1 MRHDLKERERRFC
14 RLYALLRN
22 PREAAIRA
30 GWPPGRAESEA
41 LALLAREE
49 VQEEIRQYPLDEALG
64 DAAAA
69 GYLRLAFGSQSDAV
83 RLALMGDEETIL
95 DLDQLDLFGVAE
107 IKKAKGGGFEVKLAN
122 RLEALDRLAAL
133 AQKRGQEEDG
143 FYQAIMAAAKEQ
155 NGED

>member
-1 MRHDLKERERRFC
+1 MKNALKDRERKFC

-30 GWPPGRAESEA
+30 GWPPDRAEADA
-41 LALLAREE
+41 LALLARED
-49 VQEEIRQYPLDEALG
+49 VQAEIRDYPLDEALG

-83 RLALMGDEETIL
+83 RLALMGDEEL
-95 DLDQLDLFGVAE
+95 PDDLDRLDLFGVSE

-133 AQKRGQEEDG
+133 AQKRGQEEDS

-155 NGED
+155 HGQD

>member
-1 MRHDLKERERRFC
+1 MKGELKERERKFC

-30 GWPPGRAESEA
+30 GWPPGRAEGEA
-41 LALLAREE
+41 LAMLAREE
-49 VQEEIRQYPLDEALG
+49 IQEAIREYPLDEALG

-83 RLALMGDEETIL
+83 RLALMGEEEPLL
-95 DLDQLDLFGVAE
+95 DLDQLDLFGVSE

-133 AQKRGQEEDG
+133 AQKRGQEGDG
-143 FYQAIMAAAKEQ
+143 FYQAILAAAKEQ
-155 NGED
+155 NEQD